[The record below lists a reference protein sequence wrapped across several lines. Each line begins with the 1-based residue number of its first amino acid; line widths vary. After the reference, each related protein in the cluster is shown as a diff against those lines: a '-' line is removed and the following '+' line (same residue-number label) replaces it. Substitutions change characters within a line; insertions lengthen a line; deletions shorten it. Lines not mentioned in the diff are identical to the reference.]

1 MNDWVKLTIAS
12 ITTTILNILAL
23 TILALFSNFFDQFA
37 KQTDIE
43 LLRNDIK
50 HLREDVGRIDTAIN
64 TNTKS
69 INGHLTYHAHK
80 P

>member
-12 ITTTILNILAL
+12 VITTTLNILAL

-64 TNTKS
+64 TNTKN